1 MNSVRKRKKNTISYN
16 LCCAVLCLVAQ
27 SFPTLCEPVGLA
39 CQVPLSM
46 GFSRQQYWSGLPC
59 LLPGNLANPE
69 SEPASPASP
78 SLAGRFFTTEPPGK
92 PVEWYRAMFFSFST
106 IDILEPDNFLLE
118 TRRLCIVECLK
129 VSLATT

>member
-1 MNSVRKRKKNTISYN
+1 MNKIMPFAETWIQLEIIMLSELSQKEKEKYHMISLM

-59 LLPGNLANPE
+59 LLPGNLPNPE
-69 SEPASPASP
+69 IEPASPASP

-92 PVEWYRAMFFSFST
+92 PVE
-106 IDILEPDNFLLE
+106 
-118 TRRLCIVECLK
+118 
-129 VSLATT
+129 